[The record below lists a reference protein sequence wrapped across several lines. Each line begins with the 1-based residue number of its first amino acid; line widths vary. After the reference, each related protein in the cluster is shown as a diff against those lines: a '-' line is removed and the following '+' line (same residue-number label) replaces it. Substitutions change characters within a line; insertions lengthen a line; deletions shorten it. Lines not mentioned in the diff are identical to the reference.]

1 MEKFRL
7 EENGYNREDVNQFIK
22 EVIIQTE
29 KMNQKIIQQQEE
41 NKTLKQ
47 KLEDYNN
54 LEDNVKSIII
64 KTEEIS
70 TEIKNSAKKEKEQII
85 LEAKQNASTIINEAL
100 LDAEKVELK
109 AKILKKNINIIKT
122 KLSFIL
128 EEQMSII
135 KEIDNIELED
145 EN

>member
-7 EENGYNREDVNQFIK
+7 EENGYNREDVNHFIK
-22 EVIIQTE
+22 DVILQTE
-29 KMNQKIIQQQEE
+29 KMNQKMLQQQEE
-41 NKTLKQ
+41 INTLRQ
-47 KLEDYNN
+47 KLKDYTE
-54 LEDNVKSIII
+54 LEDNVKNMII

-70 TEIKNSAKKEKEQII
+70 SEIKKSAKKEKEEII
-85 LEAKQNASTIINEAL
+85 LEAKQSASTIINEAL

-109 AKILKKNINIIKT
+109 ANLLKKNINIIKT

-128 EEQMSII
+128 EEQMSIV

-145 EN
+145 